1 MKHACIL
8 DKVTFNI
15 WSVNLEEAMCSPS
28 FSWTLNSLMTFSAA
42 QEIIYLII
50 YSPKCTSGAENIYV
64 RVRQRDVKHLL
75 S

>member
-42 QEIIYLII
+42 QETIYLILQEQKI
-50 YSPKCTSGAENIYV
+50 SMSG
-64 RVRQRDVKHLL
+64 
-75 S
+75 